1 MGNKPKKKLLKKIFL
16 FPIASGRKVCYN
28 FYMINLAKYAG
39 LKICVAVSGG
49 RDSMAL
55 LHYLNTHAREYG
67 ITLSALNCDHN
78 IRGEASAKDSEFVKE
93 WCKVNKIPLLFF
105 KRTSSDKSEEG
116 ARRWRLSCYFKAIE
130 GGADAVATAH
140 HLNDNAETV
149 LFNLARGTALAGMK
163 GITDN
168 HRYGCDGLSELYLI
182 HPLIECTR
190 EQIDRYVSENC
201 VPFVEDESNFTD
213 NYTRNKIR
221 HYVIPNLEEA
231 VPDAVKS
238 IYRFSRL
245 AAEDEEYFDRL
256 IERNGLVKLTQFGA
270 EVAFCEEKA
279 IFKRAVLK
287 ALSMWRSDIKD
298 YTSEHLERLYKLQFS
313 ENGKKFEFL
322 NITVFKEN
330 GKIAF
335 CDTALLNE
343 AVNGCPFRDYE
354 SEEYFYAD
362 RLLVIC
368 EECDLENELQYIN
381 KSLKD
386 RLPEKTKL
394 LKFDFGTIP
403 ETAVIRFMKSGDKFR
418 KFGGGTKS
426 LGDYFTDKKIPLRL
440 RGQIPLITDGDE
452 VLAVCGVE
460 ISDKIKITQK
470 TKKVFYIV
478 CDDYTADKE

>member
-1 MGNKPKKKLLKKIFL
+1 
-16 FPIASGRKVCYN
+16 
-28 FYMINLAKYAG
+28 MINLAKYAG

-55 LHYLNTHAREYG
+55 LHYLNIHAVEYG
-67 ITLSALNCDHN
+67 ITLSALNCDHR
-78 IRGEASAKDSEFVKE
+78 IRGEASKRDSEFVKK
-93 WCKVNKIPLLFF
+93 WCKANEIPLLTFVWKDYETEKKIF
-105 KRTSSDKSEEG
+105 CGSIESR
-116 ARRWRLSCYFKAIE
+116 ARSWRIGCYSKAMRQHCLPD
-130 GGADAVATAH
+130 GTQWQGADAVATAH

-168 HRYGCDGLSELYLI
+168 RRYGCDGLSELYLI

-221 HYVIPNLEEA
+221 HKVIPNLEEA

-313 ENGKKFEFL
+313 ENGKQFEFL

-335 CDTALLNE
+335 CDKTLLNE

-440 RGQIPLITDGDE
+440 RGQIPLIADGDE

-470 TKKVFYIV
+470 TKKIFYIV